1 MAHYPGV
8 PRTSR
13 APREAALA
21 GFTGPSGSRFDGTSM
36 SSSPA
41 PITDIDPE
49 VILRNLPPWIVIL
62 HNDDHNSME
71 HVVQSL
77 LKSVPPLTV
86 EGAVD
91 VMMTAHNQGRAAV
104 TTCPKETAELY
115 RERLEHCGL
124 TSTIEA
130 G

>member
-1 MAHYPGV
+1 
-8 PRTSR
+8 
-13 APREAALA
+13 
-21 GFTGPSGSRFDGTSM
+21 M
-36 SSSPA
+36 SSSPS

-77 LKSVPPLTV
+77 LSSVPRLTV
-86 EGAVD
+86 EAAVD
-91 VMMTAHNQGRAAV
+91 VMMTAHNHGQAAV